1 MHPGIT
7 VEVADV
13 LSEPC
18 IERVMTMQADFALA
32 AVRAET
38 PELQAQ
44 VFCAD
49 DFHLVCRAD
58 HPLAKQRG
66 PIRLRDLAA
75 WPFIHLSR
83 TSSVRQYLD
92 AAFRPQAMDTV
103 MEVDQLATV
112 MGMVRAGLGIS
123 VVPALALFHFEQAE
137 IARRPVQLPGL
148 TRKIYLVRRRDRGLS
163 VAAAGAARPG
173 ARRAA
178 AGDLTPALSRKR
190 ERERGPFPG
199 AGGSSPVGG
208 DSSPRAPRGRP
219 LPPRIAA
226 MPASGFTTLPASA
239 VATRGDRRLWL
250 GYAGLCLLCWL
261 LYAIAGR
268 DADRGSWQVWERSTE
283 ATWNLAPPMLLGTL
297 ALPWVRWLQK
307 KERPAPARLG
317 LHALGAL
324 AFASLWHLLEFTLS
338 SWFFGKDHAVATLQQ
353 RMLWRSAWAVFVYT
367 ALVSGFGGALYARR
381 ANRAALLAAQAEAGL
396 VRAELAA
403 ISGKLNP
410 HFLSTPSTRSS
421 S

>member
-1 MHPGIT
+1 
-7 VEVADV
+7 
-13 LSEPC
+13 
-18 IERVMTMQADFALA
+18 
-32 AVRAET
+32 
-38 PELQAQ
+38 
-44 VFCAD
+44 
-49 DFHLVCRAD
+49 
-58 HPLAKQRG
+58 
-66 PIRLRDLAA
+66 
-75 WPFIHLSR
+75 
-83 TSSVRQYLD
+83 
-92 AAFRPQAMDTV
+92 
-103 MEVDQLATV
+103 
-112 MGMVRAGLGIS
+112 
-123 VVPALALFHFEQAE
+123 
-137 IARRPVQLPGL
+137 
-148 TRKIYLVRRRDRGLS
+148 
-163 VAAAGAARPG
+163 
-173 ARRAA
+173 
-178 AGDLTPALSRKR
+178 
-190 ERERGPFPG
+190 
-199 AGGSSPVGG
+199 
-208 DSSPRAPRGRP
+208 
-219 LPPRIAA
+219 

-268 DADRGSWQVWERSTE
+268 DADRGSWQVWETVYE

-307 KERPAPARLG
+307 KERGGPARLG

-338 SWFFGKDHAVATLQQ
+338 SWFFGKDHALATLQQ

-410 HFLSTPSTRSS
+410 HFLFNTLNSIIFLTRKDPGAAERALLSFARMLRYLLDANRGAADRVPLREELDFVRDYLGLES
-421 S
+421 LRLGARLAVVWHIDVGVGDDTIPPLTLQPLVENAIVHGIAPRTETGTVTIECSRLAPPDRLLLRVQDDGAGCAWPPAAGPAVGGSGSGKAGGVGLAALQRRFALDYGGKARFAVRSAPGEGFCVEIVLPASDDDNE

>member
-1 MHPGIT
+1 
-7 VEVADV
+7 
-13 LSEPC
+13 
-18 IERVMTMQADFALA
+18 
-32 AVRAET
+32 
-38 PELQAQ
+38 
-44 VFCAD
+44 
-49 DFHLVCRAD
+49 
-58 HPLAKQRG
+58 
-66 PIRLRDLAA
+66 
-75 WPFIHLSR
+75 
-83 TSSVRQYLD
+83 
-92 AAFRPQAMDTV
+92 
-103 MEVDQLATV
+103 
-112 MGMVRAGLGIS
+112 
-123 VVPALALFHFEQAE
+123 
-137 IARRPVQLPGL
+137 
-148 TRKIYLVRRRDRGLS
+148 
-163 VAAAGAARPG
+163 
-173 ARRAA
+173 
-178 AGDLTPALSRKR
+178 
-190 ERERGPFPG
+190 
-199 AGGSSPVGG
+199 
-208 DSSPRAPRGRP
+208 
-219 LPPRIAA
+219 

-268 DADRGSWQVWERSTE
+268 DADRGSWQVWETVYE

-307 KERPAPARLG
+307 KERPGTARLG

-381 ANRAALLAAQAEAGL
+381 ANRAALLAAHAEAGL

-410 HFLSTPSTRSS
+410 HFLFNTLNSIIFLTRKDPGAAERALLSFARMLRYLLDANRGAADRVPLREELDFVRDYLGLES
-421 S
+421 LRLGARLAVVWHIDVGVGDDTIPPLTLQPLVENAIVHGIAPRTETGTVTIECLRLAPPDRLLLRVTDDGAGCTWPPAAAPPANTGKAGGVGLAALQRRFALDYGGKARFAVRSAPGEGFCVEIVLPASDDDNE